1 VDASVRR
8 LGQLLVAMAALLG
21 AALGVTLALIVEN
34 TETSRADV
42 ALGRERAAVL
52 AASPPSSQ
60 PPATRAASSADS
72 ADGSGS
78 SADQRVGSA
87 GRTDQRDG
95 KAGKD
100 GESRRAK
107 AGDRSKDKPSKE
119 ASKGNDK

>member
-1 VDASVRR
+1 
-8 LGQLLVAMAALLG
+8 MAVLLG
-21 AALGVTLALIVEN
+21 AVLGVALALIVEN

-52 AASPPSSQ
+52 AASPP
-60 PPATRAASSADS
+60 PATRPASSADS

-95 KAGKD
+95 KTGKD
-100 GESRRAK
+100 GESRRDK

-119 ASKGNDK
+119 KSKGNDR